1 MFSDKIAH
9 ILNMFLYSIAHIL
22 NLLLLGFAHILSM
35 FAYNCELVLHRREV
49 ISNIHKHS
57 LLHFYVSF
65 LPTVHMFHLSCQ
77 HNLQYH

>member
-9 ILNMFLYSIAHIL
+9 ILNMFLDSIAHIL

-49 ISNIHKHS
+49 IAKR
-57 LLHFYVSF
+57 
-65 LPTVHMFHLSCQ
+65 
-77 HNLQYH
+77 

>member
-35 FAYNCELVLHRREV
+35 FAYNCELELHRRED
-49 ISNIHKHS
+49 IAKR
-57 LLHFYVSF
+57 
-65 LPTVHMFHLSCQ
+65 
-77 HNLQYH
+77 